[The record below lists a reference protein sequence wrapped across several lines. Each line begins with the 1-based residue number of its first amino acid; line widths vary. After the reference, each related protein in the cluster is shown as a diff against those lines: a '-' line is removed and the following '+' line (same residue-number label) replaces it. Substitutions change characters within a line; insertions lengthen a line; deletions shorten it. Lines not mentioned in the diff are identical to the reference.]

1 MYEAFLLQMNELHDL
16 DRYLESELKLMLNPV
31 VRARV
36 PRRRGGKGGRP
47 LLSIRARNDELAVDS
62 IRLES
67 NRLEVVP
74 LIVEPAVA
82 PGLALI
88 S

>member
-1 MYEAFLLQMNELHDL
+1 MNDLHDL

-36 PRRRGGKGGRP
+36 PRRRGSKGGRP
-47 LLSIRARNDELAVDS
+47 QLTIRARNDEPAV
-62 IRLES
+62 ES
-67 NRLEVVP
+67 GRPELVQ

>member
-1 MYEAFLLQMNELHDL
+1 MYEAFFIQMNDLHDL

-31 VRARV
+31 VRASV
-36 PRRRGGKGGRP
+36 PRRRRNKGGRP
-47 LLSIRARNDELAVDS
+47 QLTIQASDAELVAP

-67 NRLEVVP
+67 PRLEVVP
-74 LIVEPAVA
+74 LIVEPAVR